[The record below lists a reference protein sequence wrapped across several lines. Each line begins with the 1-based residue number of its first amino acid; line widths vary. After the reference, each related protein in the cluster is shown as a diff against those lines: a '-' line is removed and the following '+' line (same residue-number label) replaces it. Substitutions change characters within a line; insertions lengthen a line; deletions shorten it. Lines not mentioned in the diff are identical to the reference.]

1 MDFDSTNAWK
11 DAVLDRMKFTNIP
24 DADQAPAHDTV
35 LFVGEQIVLNTL
47 RRKYAGFPQKYSPLR
62 NNLVVVQRTASM
74 GLGVFAKRQFKV
86 GDTVVRK
93 RPFLIA
99 AVDIQ
104 NDPSLVGK
112 EYNPVIG
119 SSALGEMLE
128 SAERR
133 FLPSNRTGFADLST
147 DYSLNSMPDIMKS
160 IFQSLYVLSC
170 NSFRLSEQ
178 DFAVCGVYKDYDY
191 RVVPRAAS
199 RINHSCAPNVVY
211 HFDEATF
218 TFNMVATRDIKA
230 GEEILTMYCGLQV
243 PKAERHRKLLPYGID
258 PCRCQACETTYQIGS
273 DRRRKSICSFD
284 MIGVKNLPPRD
295 ALKELARLVKLIEK
309 EKLHYLDIYP
319 IALHWI
325 AHFWG
330 KLNQKT
336 ISQKKLKEAEIY
348 FDIQGKAHSKW
359 LQNQIAIAE

>member
-1 MDFDSTNAWK
+1 MDFYSTNAWK

-47 RRKYAGFPQKYSPLR
+47 RREYAGFPQKYSPLP
-62 NNLVVVQRTASM
+62 NDLVVVQRTASM

-86 GDTVVRK
+86 GDTVVRE

-104 NDPSLVGK
+104 NDPSLVG
-112 EYNPVIG
+112 EFNPFIG
-119 SSALGEMLE
+119 SSVLGEMLK

-133 FLPSNRTGFADLST
+133 FLPSNRTGFANLST
-147 DYSLNSMPDIMKS
+147 DYSLNPGPITDNSRD

-170 NSFRLSEQ
+170 NSFKLSEQ
-178 DFAVCGVYKDYDY
+178 DFAACGVYKDY
-191 RVVPRAAS
+191 RVVPRVAS

-218 TFNMVATRDIKA
+218 TFNMVATRNIKA

-243 PKAERHRKLLPYGID
+243 PKAERHRNLLPYGID
-258 PCRCQACETTYQIGS
+258 PCRCQACETTDQIGS
-273 DRRRKSICSFD
+273 DQRRKSICSFD
-284 MIGVKNLPPRD
+284 MIGAKNLPPRD
-295 ALKELARLVKLIEK
+295 ALKELARLVNLIEK
-309 EKLHYLDIYP
+309 EKLHFLDSYAV
-319 IALHWI
+319 ALHWM
-325 AHFWG
+325 AYFWG
-330 KLNQKT
+330 KLNQKA

-348 FDIQGKAHSKW
+348 FDIKGKAHSKW
-359 LQNQIAIAE
+359 LQHRTAIAD